1 MSLLRIHT
9 LIMSVITLSDDLT
22 EYNIDRRE
30 LDNVI
35 DDVKR
40 YDDVLGIIENP
51 DEETISL
58 LIDMSEFEPELEL
71 RYVH

>member
-1 MSLLRIHT
+1 MRIYP

-22 EYNIDRRE
+22 EYKIDRRE

-35 DDVKR
+35 DDVNR
-40 YDDVLGIIENP
+40 YDDVLGMVENS
-51 DEETISL
+51 EEDTISII
-58 LIDMSEFEPELEL
+58 IDMSEFEPELEM